1 MSVTTRS
8 IKADLS
14 LMLDK
19 SVIVKLTNNK
29 TYTGVL
35 SSYEIS
41 PFLLSLTNAKD
52 NENNTYYK
60 VLINGEYVSEI
71 LMKNT
76 PIFEP
81 REFASFLEKAL
92 GLRPTDIKVYEE
104 AGVVVVLDK
113 IKVSENGVEGSGPMA
128 QKVYDVFNDYIKRK
142 KEGK

>member
-1 MSVTTRS
+1 MSYSPRN

-14 LMLDK
+14 AMLDK
-19 SVIVKLTNNK
+19 LVIVRLTSNR
-29 TYTGVL
+29 TYTGIL
-35 SSYEIS
+35 NSYETT
-41 PFLLSLTNAKD
+41 PFLISLTNAKD
-52 NENNTYYK
+52 NENNVFYR

-71 LMKNT
+71 LLKSS
-76 PIFEP
+76 PLFEP

-92 GLRPTDIKVYEE
+92 GLRSTDIKVYDE

-113 IKVSENGVEGSGPMA
+113 IKVTENGVEGSGPMA